1 MREPS
6 RPTQFDRPK
15 QEEREEREEI
25 FQKVPGAFYSF
36 PDLLLSCY
44 EAISINSGAA
54 GIAF

>member
-6 RPTQFDRPK
+6 RPAQFDRPK
-15 QEEREEREEI
+15 QEKREEREEI
-25 FQKVPGAFYSF
+25 FQEIPALYGS
-36 PDLLLSCY
+36 PDLVLSCY